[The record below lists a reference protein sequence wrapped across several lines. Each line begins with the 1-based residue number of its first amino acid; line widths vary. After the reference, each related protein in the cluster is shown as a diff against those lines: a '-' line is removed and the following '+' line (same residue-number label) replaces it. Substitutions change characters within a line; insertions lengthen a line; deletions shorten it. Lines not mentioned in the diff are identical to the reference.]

1 MNNFQKIKSFL
12 IENKFPIL
20 IFFGLSFAISLTFPT
35 GFSIRYSYQL
45 NDIAN
50 EPIIAPF
57 DFGILKTEQKL
68 NKDLDEARNSVAYSF
83 SRNQDFVDNQI
94 SVIDTFFIYLND
106 IYTAHDLFIS
116 SQDSLYKYRYEPEF
130 ESFQS
135 SFIAD
140 STTYVTLY
148 SEFLNQYQFQ
158 IDKTQWDQLLG
169 INESLTEPLNLELF
183 KNQIKQICL
192 NRWAEGI
199 IDEPLENIFS
209 AEISIVQG
217 GELVIAPTKNYN
229 DIESAWKKNREEVN
243 QIYDNELDIK
253 SILSYELINEFT
265 KPNILFDKDLTESR
279 QKERLDK
286 VSRFQG
292 TVLAN
297 ELIVDTNNRIT
308 ESVLLKLKSLQLESE
323 RRLGYEKAADKF
335 REYLGAFFVVS
346 ILLFLLFS
354 FFYIYRNEYFKD
366 SKFLLLIGLL
376 MYLIVF
382 SSWIIV
388 SYQLPVYIIPIA
400 MFSILLTV
408 LLDTTVSLISSTILI
423 LLVSL
428 LIGNDLDFAIIQ
440 FFISFIAILSV
451 RKLRK
456 RRQIIATM
464 LTLVMCSLFVFFS
477 VMLFKGIDFLDYNYS
492 TVGYLALSSFLC
504 PILAFGLVPL
514 FESFFGITTDL
525 SLIELLDYDQPL
537 LKKLMEDAPGT
548 HTHSVK
554 VGTLAESCANAI
566 GARALLCRVGSYYHD
581 IGKIKKPEYYAEN
594 QTGENKHD
602 SITPHMSAK
611 ILKQHVTD
619 GLTLADEYGLPTIVK
634 DFIETHHAKNRM
646 EFFYK
651 KALEN
656 DSKVDENEFRYPGP
670 KPTSKETGIVMLAE
684 AIEAQA
690 NSLKNPT
697 LEKFE
702 TMIDKA
708 IRSRL
713 EDGQLDECPL
723 TMEDL
728 QNIKGRRDG
737 KHGLLPV
744 LSGLYHSRPEYPSK
758 DDE

>member
-423 LLVSL
+423 CLLYTS
-428 LIGNDLDFAIIQ
+428 
-440 FFISFIAILSV
+440 
-451 RKLRK
+451 
-456 RRQIIATM
+456 
-464 LTLVMCSLFVFFS
+464 
-477 VMLFKGIDFLDYNYS
+477 
-492 TVGYLALSSFLC
+492 
-504 PILAFGLVPL
+504 
-514 FESFFGITTDL
+514 
-525 SLIELLDYDQPL
+525 
-537 LKKLMEDAPGT
+537 DA
-548 HTHSVK
+548 
-554 VGTLAESCANAI
+554 
-566 GARALLCRVGSYYHD
+566 
-581 IGKIKKPEYYAEN
+581 
-594 QTGENKHD
+594 
-602 SITPHMSAK
+602 
-611 ILKQHVTD
+611 
-619 GLTLADEYGLPTIVK
+619 ADE
-634 DFIETHHAKNRM
+634 
-646 EFFYK
+646 
-651 KALEN
+651 
-656 DSKVDENEFRYPGP
+656 S
-670 KPTSKETGIVMLAE
+670 
-684 AIEAQA
+684 
-690 NSLKNPT
+690 
-697 LEKFE
+697 
-702 TMIDKA
+702 
-708 IRSRL
+708 
-713 EDGQLDECPL
+713 
-723 TMEDL
+723 
-728 QNIKGRRDG
+728 
-737 KHGLLPV
+737 
-744 LSGLYHSRPEYPSK
+744 
-758 DDE
+758 